1 MPAAASAVCGS
12 EWHWRPIL
20 LHMKSTG
27 ALYSR
32 SGPSGMEMRPG
43 PWQSDRKILVG
54 P

>member
-1 MPAAASAVCGS
+1 MPAATSTVCGS
-12 EWHWRPIL
+12 ECQWRSIL

-27 ALYSR
+27 VLYSS
-32 SGPSGMEMRPG
+32 SGPSGVEMRPW